1 MTYFFNVLETIIL
14 ILLMTFMYFALSGF
28 DQWPSGFQMT
38 TGIAW
43 MALFL
48 AVTAKNR
55 KID

>member
-1 MTYFFNVLETIIL
+1 MTYFFNVLETVIL
-14 ILLMTFMYFALSGF
+14 ILLLSFMSFALSGF